1 MQPFALVYVNG
12 SMNTSALPICL
23 IPADLVSV
31 LSTDELERF
40 EFKTYVDAPTAWK
53 IAEQHDVA
61 CFISDLRFTKELL
74 CGLLSGLQIMSP
86 DFVHIHVFQTRQL
99 SDVLSVINRAGTI
112 RMIAQDEVP
121 EQLPGFLADAFMVW
135 MRNRRKDQ
143 QIAELRE
150 SNQQYEFMLRQSLL
164 S

>member
-1 MQPFALVYVNG
+1 MQPFVVVFVNG
-12 SMNTSALPICL
+12 TMNTSALPICL
-23 IPADLVSV
+23 IPADFVSV

-40 EFKTYVDAPTAWK
+40 EFKTYTDGPTAWK
-53 IAEQHDVA
+53 VAEQFDIA
-61 CFISDLRFTKELL
+61 CFISDHRFTKELL

-99 SDVLSVINRAGTI
+99 TDVLSVINRAGAI
-112 RMIAQDEVP
+112 RLIAHEELR
-121 EQLPGFLADAFMVW
+121 EQIPGFLADAFMVW

-150 SNQQYEFMLRQSLL
+150 SNEQYEFMLRQSLL